1 MLKYKKVINMRIL
14 IIEDEFNLADV
25 IASRLKKEKIYG
37 FEILNKIRKKRIKSK
52 VIMLTA
58 KKLIRGTN

>member
-14 IIEDEFNLADV
+14 IILDV
-25 IASRLKKEKIYG
+25 MLPKMNG
-37 FEILNKIRKKRIKSK
+37 FEILNKIRKEGIKSK

-58 KKLIRGTN
+58 KNLLQEKIQKFILVIQI

>member
-25 IASRLKKEKIYG
+25 IASILKKEKYTD
-37 FEILNKIRKKRIKSK
+37 LRY
-52 VIMLTA
+52 
-58 KKLIRGTN
+58 

>member
-25 IASRLKKEKIYG
+25 NASRLKKEKYTD
-37 FEILNKIRKKRIKSK
+37 LRY
-52 VIMLTA
+52 
-58 KKLIRGTN
+58 

>member
-25 IASRLKKEKIYG
+25 IASRLKKEQYTD
-37 FEILNKIRKKRIKSK
+37 LRY
-52 VIMLTA
+52 
-58 KKLIRGTN
+58 

>member
-25 IASRLKKEKIYG
+25 IASRLKKEKYT
-37 FEILNKIRKKRIKSK
+37 KIIP
-52 VIMLTA
+52 
-58 KKLIRGTN
+58 N